1 MASTATIAQN
11 ADAVYPHVANQGWSS
26 ADGDGGAAGPI
37 KTANTT
43 KDGTAG
49 ALNLVFTAGANGSVL
64 NKLVFKAAGVNVAT
78 VARVFLNNGSTP
90 GTAANNVL
98 RKEIPLPV
106 TVLDE
111 ALGNADVE
119 VMLGILLKPG
129 YRVYVVIGTTV
140 AAGWW
145 ASAEGGDY

>member
-1 MASTATIAQN
+1 MATTAVIAQN
-11 ADAVYPHVANQGWSS
+11 ADSIHVHAAKMGWST

-49 ALNLVFTAGANGSVL
+49 ALNLIFTAGANGSML
-64 NKLVFKAAGVNVAT
+64 NNLIFKAAGANVAT
-78 VARVFLNNGSTP
+78 VARVFVNNGSTLA
-90 GTAANNVL
+90 TAANNVM

-111 ALGNADVE
+111 AVGNTDVE
-119 VMLGILLKPG
+119 VLMSRFLPAG
-129 YRVYVVIGTTV
+129 YRVYVTLGTTV

-145 ASAEGGDY
+145 AIAEGGDF